1 MTGGIHSVQV
11 ILPSIR
17 ALFSSCADKSTW
29 WRRCVF
35 WGGGCAYLSGILICD
50 CNNHWQCWTTF
61 FSPLKALRA
70 RGSLSGF
77 TRFLTFLYK
86 AWLTGP
92 FIDSPHVGRLWVV
105 SRMRGGA
112 AKCTM
117 FFRHQQGR
125 FSLNWDWLI
134 LAWACSDK
142 LSTHLP
148 SPRAQA
154 LALS

>member
-29 WRRCVF
+29 WRCCVF
-35 WGGGCAYLSGILICD
+35 WGGWVCVSLRYIHLRLQQPLAMLDYS
-50 CNNHWQCWTTF
+50 

-77 TRFLTFLYK
+77 TRYLTFLCK
-86 AWLTGP
+86 AWLTGS
-92 FIDSPHVGRLWVV
+92 FIDSLHVGRLWVV

-154 LALS
+154 LVLS

>member
-1 MTGGIHSVQV
+1 MEFTLCKSFCLRSEHFSPPVQIKVHDGDAVYFGGVGVRISPVY
-11 ILPSIR
+11 
-17 ALFSSCADKSTW
+17 SSAI
-29 WRRCVF
+29 
-35 WGGGCAYLSGILICD
+35 A
-50 CNNHWQCWTTF
+50 TTIGNVGLLF

-77 TRFLTFLYK
+77 TRFLTFLCK